1 MKYFVENQIQNPKN
15 LLSFQTVPEKSK
27 NSKKMF
33 YSPFWSKFEA
43 VQPPK
48 SLSQKKFFGA
58 PFELFCRIF
67 GHLGTVIDILS
78 TAR

>member
-33 YSPFWSKFEA
+33 SGPFSATFGQNLGPYSHQNLWAKIYFLGP
-43 VQPPK
+43 
-48 SLSQKKFFGA
+48 LSSYFAEFSA
-58 PFELFCRIF
+58 
-67 GHLGTVIDILS
+67 T
-78 TAR
+78 